1 MRFSATPI
9 FLFVSARRAVTTSNS
24 VHVVLFVSARR
35 AVTTSNSVH
44 VILFV
49 SARRAMT
56 TSNLVH
62 VIRFWV
68 SILHKPWIESEG
80 RRGHRPLH
88 IPTPLGSLPLEGES
102 PVKRGKCP
110 RSGQKGAA
118 SRRVRWIFAAGE
130 KTEGVF
136 AHGRS
141 REAGLYKSPPTSVSL
156 PLEGKGDRRTA
167 VDEVDA
173 KRNAQRAVEGARPYN
188 LPPTSDRIRRGV
200 L

>member
-1 MRFSATPI
+1 MRSGLRFSATPI

-80 RRGHRPLH
+80 RRGHRPLQ
-88 IPTPLGSLPLEGES
+88 IPTHLGSLPLEGDS

-118 SRRVRWIFAAGE
+118 SRRVRWPRRQKADEDGGSFYNTLLIS
-130 KTEGVF
+130 KLPQ
-136 AHGRS
+136 S
-141 REAGLYKSPPTSVSL
+141 RLTPCQPP
-156 PLEGKGDRRTA
+156 R
-167 VDEVDA
+167 
-173 KRNAQRAVEGARPYN
+173 EGAYFA
-188 LPPTSDRIRRGV
+188 LSF
-200 L
+200 